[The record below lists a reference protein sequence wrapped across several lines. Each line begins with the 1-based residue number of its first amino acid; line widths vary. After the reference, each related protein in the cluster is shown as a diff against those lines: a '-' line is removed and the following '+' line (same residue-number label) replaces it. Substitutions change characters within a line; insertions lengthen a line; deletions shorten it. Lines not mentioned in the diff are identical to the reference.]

1 MTELLQQLVEFIKDA
16 SPYVWNLLIKQ
27 EYINAYANLIW
38 TGILLILCIIGVIIG
53 IKMWKLGDEE
63 KDDDSSW
70 YGASLTSFVISV
82 ITGVIGLVILTPAV
96 KILLNPE
103 YYAIIHIIG
112 KLTGGN

>member
-38 TGILLILCIIGVIIG
+38 TGILLLVCIIGIIIG
-53 IKMWKLGDEE
+53 TKMWKLGNKEN
-63 KDDDSSW
+63 DDDW
-70 YGASLTSFVISV
+70 YSASFAFFIFSIIS
-82 ITGVIGLVILTPAV
+82 GVVGLAILTPAI

-103 YYAIIHIIG
+103 YYAIIHIIE